1 MEQLKAYQRKSLTA
15 GWSRVELLL
24 MLYDR
29 AIASLQSCEIAL
41 QANDGTAFQRHE
53 LSFRKTLIAIQI
65 GLKPEESEVAF
76 NILRLLHFVLASFD
90 ERRFADCQ
98 TILEQVRDGF
108 AQVAEQANELERS
121 GSIPPLPT
129 SDSFESLA

>member
-41 QANDGTAFQRHE
+41 QANDGTAFQTHE

-76 NILRLLHFVLASFD
+76 NTLRLLHFVLASFD
-90 ERRFADCQ
+90 ERRFSECEK
-98 TILEQVRDGF
+98 ILQRIRDGF
-108 AQVAEQANELERS
+108 GQIAEEANELE
-121 GSIPPLPT
+121 GNGIIPPLPT
-129 SDSFESLA
+129 NDSFESLA